1 MQHHH
6 QHRKNAGSEFLAHCY
21 AIFLCSSSKKSSWAT
36 NYWVPRTQQ
45 ALAIS
50 TAKRRRTGDSTNTLG
65 SKSTTPNKQTVTGTG
80 EHWVSMRKYKS
91 GRLSAW
97 VSLLFYSQ
105 AKNSFNPSNV
115 WLYSTKELKVGHG
128 FWLTIGKSIP
138 SLCFM
143 KKSYFL
149 WLSTSVVD
157 GCMFHTWVW
166 NIRLQ
171 QLLIDWSEGS
181 NSDCTSSNWNVK
193 AWKIAQYHSLP
204 TSFDRALPLDSKLPN
219 SPQPLILQKGF
230 L

>member
-1 MQHHH
+1 
-6 QHRKNAGSEFLAHCY
+6 
-21 AIFLCSSSKKSSWAT
+21 
-36 NYWVPRTQQ
+36 
-45 ALAIS
+45 
-50 TAKRRRTGDSTNTLG
+50 
-65 SKSTTPNKQTVTGTG
+65 
-80 EHWVSMRKYKS
+80 MRKYKS

-166 NIRLQ
+166 IIKLQ

-193 AWKIAQYHSLP
+193 AWKIAQYRSCP
-204 TSFDRALPLDSKLPN
+204 PPLTEHYL
-219 SPQPLILQKGF
+219 LIRSCQTRHNHWSYRMVFCNYPF